1 LRCATAVMCINISH
15 LCQYQQK
22 KMPPLPEPAKKR
34 EGAIRSWQ
42 LAFPPSLQTR
52 TGTEHGSCVSADLNS
67 GRVVLASC
75 TPTCTMLSLWKLK
88 RTTATAS
95 VHAGSHPAHIENERA
110 NSDAIES
117 AGHPAD
123 GTSNHHSLHM
133 LSAFDQAQR
142 ETNINGKRGKGNNA
156 SDITNHGKGIR
167 LLCWIQTHPATIK
180 YIVYGKRDCS
190 GDASKVLISTWG
202 VAYFFTL
209 SLVFLNLNKNDIN
222 IVPRIDQG
230 GLLRDC

>member
-1 LRCATAVMCINISH
+1 MPVATQLISRTSA
-15 LCQYQQK
+15 QTVTPSK
-22 KMPPLPEPAKKR
+22 VRVILP
-34 EGAIRSWQ
+34 
-42 LAFPPSLQTR
+42 
-52 TGTEHGSCVSADLNS
+52 TEHQ
-67 GRVVLASC
+67 
-75 TPTCTMLSLWKLK
+75 T
-88 RTTATAS
+88 TTACTC
-95 VHAGSHPAHIENERA
+95 
-110 NSDAIES
+110 
-117 AGHPAD
+117 
-123 GTSNHHSLHM
+123 SLHM

-167 LLCWIQTHPATIK
+167 LLCWNQTHPATIK